1 MGLISPISPI
11 RLISPI
17 ILHKKTMKRA
27 LYTILAATMLV
38 LSGCSISKNMNQ
50 ASNNQ
55 AVDAILTRT
64 SIRIYQNKPVA
75 PATVDTLLRAGMA
88 APTACDQRPWH
99 FVAVDDPE
107 VLLQLSKANPYSG
120 MAAEAPLAIVV
131 CGNMQKAEGGCG
143 AFWVQDVSAATE
155 NILVAAN
162 AVGLGAVWTGIYP
175 QQDRCT
181 EVSRI
186 LHLPEHIVP
195 FNIIVIG
202 YPAEHPT
209 PKAKFDQA
217 NISYN
222 QFGGKPSQEYK
233 ARPAAVTSE
242 FREFDIVDEY
252 GENPFSTIEQGWLLC
267 AGNQVKS
274 NAMTIGWGAF
284 GTLWRKPAV
293 TVYVA
298 EKRYTKEFMDNSRYF
313 TIMQFGPGYEEV
325 LRYMGTRT
333 GRDGDKAEALG
344 LHTLYTENGT
354 PYYAEASVVIECEL
368 MFADEMSRENFKNDT
383 PKQFYANF
391 SAGLHS
397 MYIGRVVKAM
407 KKGRK

>member
-1 MGLISPISPI
+1 
-11 RLISPI
+11 
-17 ILHKKTMKRA
+17 MKRIF
-27 LYTILAATMLV
+27 YTIMTAAALA
-38 LSGCSISKNMNQ
+38 LSGCNNDKNMNQ
-50 ASNNQ
+50 VSDNA

-64 SIRIYQNKPVA
+64 SIRIYQDRPVEA
-75 PATVDTLLRAGMA
+75 ATVDTLLRAGMA
-88 APTACDQRPWH
+88 APTACNQQPWH

-107 VLLQLSKANPYSG
+107 VLLQLSKANQYSS

-131 CGNMQKAEGGCG
+131 CGNMQKAQGGCG
-143 AFWVQDVSAATE
+143 EFWVQDVSAATE
-155 NILVAAN
+155 NILLAAH
-162 AVGLGAVWTGIYP
+162 AMGLGAVWTGIYP
-175 QQDRCT
+175 MEDRCA
-181 EVSRI
+181 EVARI
-186 LHLPEHIVP
+186 LQLPEHLVP

-202 YPAEHPT
+202 YPGEQPT
-209 PKAKFDQA
+209 PKNKYDEA

-222 QFGGKPSQEYK
+222 HFGGTATTERKAKPEEVK
-233 ARPAAVTSE
+233 SE

-298 EKRYTKEFMDNSRYF
+298 EKRYTKEFMDKEKYF
-313 TIMQFGPGYEEV
+313 TIMQFGPGYENV
-325 LRYMGTRT
+325 LKYMGTKS
-333 GRDGDKAEALG
+333 GRDGDKAAALG
-344 LHTLYTENGT
+344 LHTLYTEHGT

-368 MFADEMSRENFKNDT
+368 MFADEMGREHFKNDT

-391 SAGLHS
+391 DAGLHS
-397 MYIGRVVKAM
+397 MYVGQVVKAM
-407 KKGRK
+407 KKGK